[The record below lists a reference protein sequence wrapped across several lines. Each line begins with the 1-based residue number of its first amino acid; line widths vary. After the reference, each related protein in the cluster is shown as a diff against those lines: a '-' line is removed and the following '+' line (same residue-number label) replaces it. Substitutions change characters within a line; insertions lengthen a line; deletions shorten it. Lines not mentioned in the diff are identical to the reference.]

1 MMEKYTTTQG
11 GGFLKGQLLI
21 AMPTME
27 DPRFNRSVIYMCAH
41 SEEGAMGLVINKPA
55 SNITFTEL
63 MDQLGIETGGGF
75 QDIRVHFGGPV
86 ETSRGFV
93 LHSSD
98 YHLEEATLRVTPQVG
113 LTATVDILRALV
125 GGQGPRH
132 SILALG
138 YSGWGSGQLETELQA
153 NGWLHCPADEDL
165 LFGVGMDDK
174 WTAAMNRIGI
184 DPAQLSGEAGHA

>member
-1 MMEKYTTTQG
+1 MAEYTTTHEA
-11 GGFLKGQLLI
+11 GFLKGQLLV
-21 AMPTME
+21 AMPTMQ
-27 DPRFNRSVIYMCAH
+27 DLRFDRAVIYMCAH
-41 SEEGAMGLVINKPA
+41 SREGAMGLVINKPA
-55 SNITFTEL
+55 PNITFTEL

-98 YHLEEATLRVTPQVG
+98 YFLEEATLRVTPDIG

-125 GGQGPRH
+125 GGSGPRH

-138 YSGWGSGQLETELQA
+138 YAGWASGQLETELQA
-153 NGWLHCPADEDL
+153 NGWLHCPADEEL
-165 LFGVGMDDK
+165 LFGVGIDDK
-174 WTAAMNRIGI
+174 WSAAMQRIGI
-184 DPAQLSGEAGHA
+184 DPAQLSGQAGRA

>member
-1 MMEKYTTTQG
+1 MADYTTMPG
-11 GGFLKGQLLI
+11 AGFLKGQLLV

-27 DPRFNRSVIYMCAH
+27 DLRFHRSVIYMCAH

-55 SNITFTEL
+55 PNITFTEL

-75 QDIRVHFGGPV
+75 QDIRVQFGGPV
-86 ETSRGFV
+86 EPSRGFV

-125 GGQGPRH
+125 GGTGPRH

-138 YSGWGSGQLETELQA
+138 YAGWGSGQLEAELQA
-153 NGWLHCPADEDL
+153 SGWLHCPADEEL
-165 LFGVGMDDK
+165 LFGIGMDEK
-174 WTAAMNRIGI
+174 WTAAMRRIGI
-184 DPAQLSGEAGHA
+184 DPAQLSGQTGRA

>member
-1 MMEKYTTTQG
+1 MAEYTTTHEA
-11 GGFLKGQLLI
+11 GFLKGQLLV
-21 AMPTME
+21 AMPAMQ
-27 DPRFNRSVIYMCAH
+27 DLRFDRSVIYMCAH
-41 SEEGAMGLVINKPA
+41 SKDGAMGLVINKPA
-55 SNITFTEL
+55 PNITFTEL
-63 MDQLGIETGGGF
+63 MEQLGIETGGGF

-98 YHLEEATLRVTPQVG
+98 YFLEEATLRVTPDIG

-125 GGQGPRH
+125 GGAGPRH

-138 YSGWGSGQLETELQA
+138 YAGWSSGQLEAELQA
-153 NGWLHCPADEDL
+153 NGWLHCPADENL

-174 WTAAMNRIGI
+174 WAAAMKRIGI
-184 DPAQLSGEAGHA
+184 DPAQLSGQAGRA

>member
-1 MMEKYTTTQG
+1 MAKYATTQG
-11 GGFLKGQLLI
+11 AGFLKGQLLV
-21 AMPTME
+21 AMPAMQ
-27 DPRFNRSVIYMCAH
+27 DPRFERSVIYMCAH
-41 SEEGAMGLVINKPA
+41 SRDGAMGLVINKPA
-55 SNITFTEL
+55 PNITFTEL

-98 YHLEEATLRVTPQVG
+98 YHLEEATLRVTPEIG

-125 GGQGPRH
+125 GGTGPRH

-138 YSGWGSGQLETELQA
+138 YAGWGSGQLEDELQA

-174 WTAAMNRIGI
+174 WTASMRRIGI
-184 DPAQLSGEAGHA
+184 DPAKLSHQAGRA

>member
-1 MMEKYTTTQG
+1 MAEYTTRHEA
-11 GGFLKGQLLI
+11 GFLKGQLLV
-21 AMPTME
+21 AMPTMQ
-27 DPRFNRSVIYMCAH
+27 DLRFDRAVIYMCAH
-41 SEEGAMGLVINKPA
+41 SREGAMGLVINKPA
-55 SNITFTEL
+55 PNITFTEL

-98 YHLEEATLRVTPQVG
+98 YFLEEATLRVTPDIG

-125 GGQGPRH
+125 GGSGPRH

-138 YSGWGSGQLETELQA
+138 YAGWASGQLETELQA
-153 NGWLHCPADEDL
+153 NGWLHCPADEEL
-165 LFGVGMDDK
+165 LFGVGIDDK
-174 WTAAMNRIGI
+174 WSAAMQRIGI
-184 DPAQLSGEAGHA
+184 DPAQLSGQAGRA